1 MLLDVERPRGI
12 RGLYGQVVIPPA
24 PASPEL
30 QASKVL
36 EAVQQLLPVAH
47 QHLVGRSEGA
57 RERLR
62 KIAIEVRALRTELA
76 AGEVTEPTDGAS
88 PSLLPPGTRPA
99 VFGVAVF
106 GGWLLAFWAITLAV
120 HAWAFGGTP

>member
-12 RGLYGQVVIPPA
+12 RGLYAPAIPPA
-24 PASPEL
+24 PESPEL

-36 EAVQQLLPVAH
+36 AAVHQLLPVAH
-47 QHLVGRSEGA
+47 RHLVDERHQA
-57 RERLR
+57 VRRRLR
-62 KIAIEVRALRTELA
+62 AISIEVEALRTELA
-76 AGEVTEPTDGAS
+76 GGEAAEPSNGAS
-88 PSLLPPGTRPA
+88 PSLLPPGTRSG